1 MAQNVPSTS
10 FPSAPSAQKGKS
22 WHCLSQGWSST
33 LKLLRADTLGAGL
46 RSGPELSGA
55 GWPWAPQSPTNTHT
69 HTRCVRPSAKG
80 TRDMFP
86 EKEEIS
92 TRSLR
97 GNCPISVETQPPRKN
112 VVYSP
117 SLPPLLPSYLWKA
130 LPRSTSFRDNAVQ
143 INCHSGIRFECRQS
157 SDELHMAQGI
167 GSPPSCTTYPV
178 ILVLVSD
185 ILGKTW

>member
-33 LKLLRADTLGAGL
+33 LKLLGADTLGAGL
-46 RSGPELSGA
+46 RCGPKLSGA
-55 GWPWAPQSPTNTHT
+55 WWPWGPPISYT
-69 HTRCVRPSAKG
+69 HTRTHMHCVRPSAKG

-92 TRSLR
+92 RRSPR

-112 VVYSP
+112 AAYSP
-117 SLPPLLPSYLWKA
+117 SLPPLLPSYLWTA

-143 INCHSGIRFECRQS
+143 INCHSGTHIECRQS
-157 SDELHMAQGI
+157 CDELHMAQGI
-167 GSPPSCTTYPV
+167 GSLPSCAT
-178 ILVLVSD
+178 
-185 ILGKTW
+185 